1 MQIINSFKRKAFTL
15 VEMLVA
21 LAVGAIVIMATYASY
36 EMVNT
41 QYRKNIDIANM
52 HTSGR
57 SIMQIIERDVR
68 MAGFEYRHTS
78 GTNKGKKAFSGSIT
92 TPLDIKDSGNKCC
105 DEVTV
110 VYDHAQD
117 VLDWKG
123 RVVSNKVER
132 IRVRYWAE
140 IHLSNKG
147 NRHRL
152 YKQKDILGQ
161 NQKILAKPKLGNKE
175 VMADYIEDLQLV
187 NTVRLSDLYI
197 GSNSG
202 IVTIY
207 NPTTKKNIGWFDN
220 KINGRSSRYQIDAL
234 AFKNKKIGK
243 ISLVS
248 IILVLRTK
256 NQYGKDRQ
264 FKKKDYQSGNFKL
277 DKTDKYKRDT
287 FSTTVLVRNL
297 AL

>member
-1 MQIINSFKRKAFTL
+1 MAFGPDG
-15 VEMLVA
+15 M
-21 LAVGAIVIMATYASY
+21 
-36 EMVNT
+36 
-41 QYRKNIDIANM
+41 
-52 HTSGR
+52 
-57 SIMQIIERDVR
+57 
-68 MAGFEYRHTS
+68 
-78 GTNKGKKAFSGSIT
+78 
-92 TPLDIKDSGNKCC
+92 
-105 DEVTV
+105 
-110 VYDHAQD
+110 
-117 VLDWKG
+117 
-123 RVVSNKVER
+123 
-132 IRVRYWAE
+132 
-140 IHLSNKG
+140 
-147 NRHRL
+147 
-152 YKQKDILGQ
+152 
-161 NQKILAKPKLGNKE
+161 
-175 VMADYIEDLQLV
+175 
-187 NTVRLSDLYI
+187 LYI

>member
-1 MQIINSFKRKAFTL
+1 MQIINSFKRQAFTL

-175 VMADYIEDLQLV
+175 VMADFVEDLQLV
-187 NTVRLSDLYI
+187 TQTTHHYYLHHLGLHLLLLI
-197 GSNSG
+197 Q
-202 IVTIY
+202 
-207 NPTTKKNIGWFDN
+207 TKKSKRVFWVHTL
-220 KINGRSSRYQIDAL
+220 KAL
-234 AFKNKKIGK
+234 SMMLFLGLMDCCIFHQVKKFIFM
-243 ISLVS
+243 
-248 IILVLRTK
+248 ILM
-256 NQYGKDRQ
+256 
-264 FKKKDYQSGNFKL
+264 
-277 DKTDKYKRDT
+277 
-287 FSTTVLVRNL
+287 
-297 AL
+297 